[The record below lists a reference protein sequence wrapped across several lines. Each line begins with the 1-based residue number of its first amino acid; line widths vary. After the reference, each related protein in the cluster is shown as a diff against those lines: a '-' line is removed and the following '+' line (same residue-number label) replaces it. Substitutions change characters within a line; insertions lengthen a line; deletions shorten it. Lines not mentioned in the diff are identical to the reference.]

1 MWILRVGLIE
11 SVYRYLV
18 NQIMDLLLVAEL

>member
-1 MWILRVGLIE
+1 MWILRMGLME
-11 SVYRYLV
+11 CVYRYLV

>member
-1 MWILRVGLIE
+1 MWILLVGLME
-11 SVYRYLV
+11 CVYRYLV